1 MESSRLIFSKPNTAW
16 HLRLSGRK
24 KMVKEFFKKI
34 TQKNP
39 GKKKLIICKLGGP
52 KYYVKNPVSQFKNLK
67 SL

>member
-16 HLRLSGRK
+16 RLSDRK

-39 GKKKLIICKLGGP
+39 GTKNLIICKLGGP
-52 KYYVKNPVSQFKNLK
+52 KNYVKNSVSQFKNLK